1 MFENLTEKLT
11 AALRMISS
19 KGRLSES
26 DVDAALRE
34 GRLALLEADVNFRI
48 ARDVVQ
54 RIREKAIGE
63 NVLEGI
69 SPGQQV
75 IKIVN
80 DELVHLLGNE
90 NQGLSTG
97 GIPPKVILIV
107 GLQGSGKT
115 TTSAKLALHI
125 RKKNQKV
132 LLVAADLRRPAAMDQ
147 LETLGKQLDI
157 PVFRENSNPDKTLK
171 VAEHALTHA
180 KKVGAEW
187 AIIDTGGR
195 LHADDELMNE
205 LRDLKKTTDA
215 SETLLVVDAMA
226 GQDAVNAAEGFH
238 QILGLTGIIL
248 SKLDGDA
255 RGGAALT
262 VTSATGVPIK
272 FAGVGEK
279 MDALEPFHPER
290 IASRILG
297 MGDVLT
303 LVEKVSAQ
311 ITEEQAKELERKV
324 RKATFDLED
333 FQGQLKQ
340 LQKMGSIGS
349 IMDMIPGL
357 KSMGSKLPVNG
368 VNDESIRKIDAIL
381 SSMTNWEKHHP
392 DLINGSRRKRIA
404 DGSGHTPADINRLLN
419 QFKQMQKLM
428 RQLSSGKKKG
438 LSGLGIPGF

>member
-1 MFENLTEKLT
+1 M
-11 AALRMISS
+11 
-19 KGRLSES
+19 
-26 DVDAALRE
+26 
-34 GRLALLEADVNFRI
+34 
-48 ARDVVQ
+48 
-54 RIREKAIGE
+54 
-63 NVLEGI
+63 
-69 SPGQQV
+69 
-75 IKIVN
+75 
-80 DELVHLLGNE
+80 
-90 NQGLSTG
+90 
-97 GIPPKVILIV
+97 IV

-157 PVFRENSNPDKTLK
+157 PVFRENSNPDETLK
-171 VAEHALTHA
+171 VAEHAVTHA
-180 KKVGAEW
+180 KKIGAEW

-205 LRDLKKTTDA
+205 LRELKKTTGA
-215 SETLLVVDAMA
+215 SETILVVDAMA
-226 GQDAVNAAEGFH
+226 GPDAVNAAEGFH

-262 VTSATGVPIK
+262 VTSVTGVPIK

-428 RQLSSGKKKG
+428 RQFSSGKKKG

>member
-11 AALRMISS
+11 TALRMISS

-34 GRLALLEADVNFRI
+34 VRLALLEADVNFRI
-48 ARDVVQ
+48 ARDVVK

-80 DELVHLLGNE
+80 DELVHLLGSE
-90 NQGLSTG
+90 NQGLSAG
-97 GIPPKVILIV
+97 GTPPKVILIV

-157 PVFRENSNPDKTLK
+157 PVFRENSNPDETLK
-171 VAEHALTHA
+171 VAEHAVTHA
-180 KKVGAEW
+180 KKIGAEW

-205 LRDLKKTTDA
+205 LRELKKTTGA
-215 SETLLVVDAMA
+215 SETILVVDAMA

-428 RQLSSGKKKG
+428 RQFSSGKKKG

>member
-34 GRLALLEADVNFRI
+34 VRLALLEADVNFRI

>member
-34 GRLALLEADVNFRI
+34 VRLALLEADVNFRI

-428 RQLSSGKKKG
+428 RQFSSGKKKG

>member
-1 MFENLTEKLT
+1 MFENLTQKLT

-34 GRLALLEADVNFRI
+34 VRLALLEADVNFRI

-180 KKVGAEW
+180 KKIGAEW

-279 MDALEPFHPER
+279 MDALEAFHPER

-368 VNDESIRKIDAIL
+368 VSDESIRKIDAIL

>member
-11 AALRMISS
+11 TALRMISS

-34 GRLALLEADVNFRI
+34 VRLALLEADVNFRI
-48 ARDVVQ
+48 ARDVVK

-80 DELVHLLGNE
+80 DELVHLLGSE
-90 NQGLSTG
+90 NQGLSAG
-97 GIPPKVILIV
+97 GTPPKVILIV

-428 RQLSSGKKKG
+428 RQFSSGKKKG

>member
-34 GRLALLEADVNFRI
+34 VRLALLEADVNFRI

-368 VNDESIRKIDAIL
+368 VSDESIRKIDAIL

>member
-1 MFENLTEKLT
+1 
-11 AALRMISS
+11 
-19 KGRLSES
+19 
-26 DVDAALRE
+26 
-34 GRLALLEADVNFRI
+34 
-48 ARDVVQ
+48 
-54 RIREKAIGE
+54 
-63 NVLEGI
+63 
-69 SPGQQV
+69 
-75 IKIVN
+75 
-80 DELVHLLGNE
+80 
-90 NQGLSTG
+90 
-97 GIPPKVILIV
+97 
-107 GLQGSGKT
+107 
-115 TTSAKLALHI
+115 
-125 RKKNQKV
+125 
-132 LLVAADLRRPAAMDQ
+132 
-147 LETLGKQLDI
+147 
-157 PVFRENSNPDKTLK
+157 
-171 VAEHALTHA
+171 
-180 KKVGAEW
+180 
-187 AIIDTGGR
+187 
-195 LHADDELMNE
+195 
-205 LRDLKKTTDA
+205 
-215 SETLLVVDAMA
+215 
-226 GQDAVNAAEGFH
+226 
-238 QILGLTGIIL
+238 
-248 SKLDGDA
+248 
-255 RGGAALT
+255 
-262 VTSATGVPIK
+262 
-272 FAGVGEK
+272 